1 MQAVGRRLKPERRI
15 PKLSVK
21 ILVAN
26 RAEIAVR
33 IMRACREMGLATV
46 AVYSDCD
53 RAAPHVRYAD
63 EAAALGA
70 NEPSESYLR
79 IDKLIDIAD
88 RMGATAVHPGY
99 GFLAENSAFAR
110 ACRDAGLIF
119 IGPSADVIE
128 LMGAKDA
135 ARQAAVQAGVP
146 VVPGTETLDEG
157 LSDSDVAAVAS
168 EVGYPLFVKAVA
180 GGGGKGMR
188 LADGPAQLA
197 SALRAARSEARS
209 AFGESAVYFERRL
222 EQARHVE
229 IQLLGDESGTV
240 LPFVERE
247 CSIQRRHQKI
257 IEETPSMAVTPML
270 RQALAS
276 AAAAVARRV
285 GYTNAG
291 TIEFLLD
298 DAGRFYF
305 LEMNTRLQVEHPVTE
320 LVTGTDLVQW
330 QIRIARGERLS
341 LNPDRLLT
349 PYGHAIECRVYA
361 EDPDASFMP
370 TPGRI
375 RRLRSPAGP
384 GIRDDSGITAGFEV
398 PIYYDSLI
406 SKVISWGD
414 DREQAISR
422 MVRALSEY
430 AVSGLKTTIPVLLW
444 LLRDA
449 DFLAARVDTAFLD
462 RALAARGGQPFQEI
476 SGDSEEVAVL
486 AAALHT
492 CLRANVASPDGRDG
506 RSVPPTSWK
515 RAARLEGLRTSR
527 A

>member
-1 MQAVGRRLKPERRI
+1 MVKIIGRCLCLKSRRTVLGPVGREDVQAVGRRLKPERRI

-21 ILVAN
+21 FLVAN

-119 IGPSADVIE
+119 IGPSADVLE

-298 DAGRFYF
+298 DAGRFLF
-305 LEMNTRLQVEHPVTE
+305 SRDEH
-320 LVTGTDLVQW
+320 
-330 QIRIARGERLS
+330 A
-341 LNPDRLLT
+341 
-349 PYGHAIECRVYA
+349 
-361 EDPDASFMP
+361 AS
-370 TPGRI
+370 GR
-375 RRLRSPAGP
+375 A
-384 GIRDDSGITAGFEV
+384 SG
-398 PIYYDSLI
+398 
-406 SKVISWGD
+406 
-414 DREQAISR
+414 
-422 MVRALSEY
+422 
-430 AVSGLKTTIPVLLW
+430 
-444 LLRDA
+444 
-449 DFLAARVDTAFLD
+449 D
-462 RALAARGGQPFQEI
+462 RAGDRYGSGPVADSDRAR
-476 SGDSEEVAVL
+476 
-486 AAALHT
+486 
-492 CLRANVASPDGRDG
+492 
-506 RSVPPTSWK
+506 
-515 RAARLEGLRTSR
+515 RAAQPEPRTAS
-527 A
+527 